1 VVIETGEQALLER
14 FGRPVANKPIL
25 EPGAHLKWPW
35 PVDKI
40 HRYRTEQIQTFT
52 VGIIPD
58 DDHERDKTV
67 LWTVSHYKEEFNLLV
82 AARDTAPSVD
92 GARKSPP
99 VNLLS
104 VSIPVQFQ
112 ITNLAAWAY
121 NNVHPD
127 QLLEKIATR
136 EVVLYLV
143 NADLN
148 EIMSRGRSAA
158 ADELR
163 RRMQEAADARQLGA
177 RIVFVGLQDVHPPVA
192 VAERYQEVV
201 GARQAIEA
209 QVNSARA
216 YVTQTNALAAS
227 LARRTVL
234 GAEADAVRRISIALS
249 RAASFTNQIPAYRA
263 APEVYQQRAYLQV
276 LAREGA
282 RARKYVI
289 ATTNTDDVILFNLE
303 ERFQRDLL
311 DVQIP
316 APTR

>member
-1 VVIETGEQALLER
+1 VAKRAV
-14 FGRPVANKPIL
+14 FG
-25 EPGAHLKWPW
+25 PGVHFKWPW
-35 PVDKI
+35 PIEKI
-40 HRYRTEQIQTFT
+40 HRYRTDRIQTFT
-52 VGIIPD
+52 VGIVPEE
-58 DDHERDKTV
+58 ERDREKTV

-82 AARDTAPSVD
+82 AARDTAPNVE

-112 ITNLAAWAY
+112 ITNLSAWAY
-121 NNVHPD
+121 NNREPD

-163 RRMQEAADARQLGA
+163 QRMQAAADSRQLGA

-192 VAERYQEVV
+192 VAERYEKVV
-201 GARQAIEA
+201 GARQSIEA
-209 QVNSARA
+209 KVNGARA
-216 YVTQTNALAAS
+216 YATQTNALAAS
-227 LARRTVL
+227 IARRTVL
-234 GAEADAVRRISIALS
+234 RADAESVRRKSIALA

-263 APEVYQQRAYLQV
+263 SPEVYQQRAYLQT

-282 RARKYVI
+282 GTRKYVI

-303 ERFQRDLL
+303 DKFQRDLL
-311 DVQIP
+311 DIQIP
-316 APTR
+316 APKK